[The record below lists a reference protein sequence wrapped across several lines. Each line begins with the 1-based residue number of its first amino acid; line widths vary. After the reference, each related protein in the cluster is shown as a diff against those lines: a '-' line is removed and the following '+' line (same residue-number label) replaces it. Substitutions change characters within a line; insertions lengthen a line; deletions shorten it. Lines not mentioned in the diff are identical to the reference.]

1 MIIKKV
7 LTVSLLLISLLNT
20 AQTKEEV
27 YIYLLQIGCD
37 EAEIVT
43 KQSVEECGHHYQSK
57 NARVRHNLFGLWNH
71 DKQRYYAFDNW
82 KQSCDAYLTMI
93 QYKHRKGED
102 YYEFLIRIGY
112 ASNPMYIW
120 NLKHIKL

>member
-7 LTVSLLLISLLNT
+7 LTASILLISLLSA

-43 KQSVEECGHHYQSK
+43 KQSVEECGHHYQSYG
-57 NARVRHNLFGLWNH
+57 ARVRHNLFGLWNS
-71 DKQRYYAFDNW
+71 KEQRFYRFDNW
-82 KQSCDAYLTMI
+82 KDSCIGYMNMI

-102 YYEFLIRIGY
+102 Y
-112 ASNPMYIW
+112 
-120 NLKHIKL
+120 LKL